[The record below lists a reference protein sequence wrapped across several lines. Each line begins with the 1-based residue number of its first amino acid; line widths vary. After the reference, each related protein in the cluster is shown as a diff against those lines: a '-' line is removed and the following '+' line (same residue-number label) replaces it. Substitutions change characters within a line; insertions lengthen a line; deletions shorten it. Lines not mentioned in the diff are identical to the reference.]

1 MAGKIIRMADVL
13 TRKGIINQQPYD
25 EAEAKAAEAAMEE
38 FDKIAAEMDED
49 KIDEYI
55 LGRLAS
61 KHTG

>member
-1 MAGKIIRMADVL
+1 MAGKIIRMTDVL
-13 TRKGIINQQPYD
+13 TRKSLMSQQPYD

-55 LGRLAS
+55 LGRVVS